1 MANTH
6 WVGAVLGLASALGA
20 SGVRTVGADVG
31 ENWCGLLTPAQIS
44 GVVGATVGAGQPIGT
59 TGCSWSAASPHVIV
73 TISQID
79 AGTFGT
85 ATTPIA
91 GVVKTP
97 LSGVGDAAIYT
108 TLGQAP
114 RTLTTLSVKK
124 GSTAFVVKLYG
135 IQGDGAQMAMEKTL
149 ALDAVANT

>member
-1 MANTH
+1 M
-6 WVGAVLGLASALGA
+6 GAVLGLASTLGV
-20 SGVRTVGADVG
+20 SGVRTVGANVA

-59 TGCSWSAASPHVIV
+59 TGCSWSASSPHVIV

-79 AGTFGT
+79 AGTFDA

-97 LSGVGDAAIYT
+97 VSGVGDAAVYA
-108 TLGQAP
+108 TLGRPP
-114 RTLTTLSVKK
+114 RTFTTLSVKK
-124 GSTAFVVKLYG
+124 GSTAFKVKLYG
-135 IQGDGAQMAMEKTL
+135 IESEDAQMAMEKAL
-149 ALDAVANT
+149 ALDALPNI